1 MSLIKR
7 LVKGTPLTFAEGD
20 ANLDFLE
27 NLANATSSFATTG
40 SNEFIGNQSIFGNLN
55 VYGTSSIQYTTSSQ
69 AYIGDSL
76 IVLSTDLPSLRFGG
90 ISVYDSGS
98 SALSGSLFW
107 DSQRQHW
114 VYANPSG
121 STYDGGL
128 IISGPKNT
136 NGLGNEQGLLNNVI
150 TKGQGNDHITS
161 SALIE
166 DGTTF
171 TSKVNTVISGSLDVT
186 GIIYGSIAGSI
197 ASASY
202 AQTSSYSV
210 VSISSSF
217 ATTASYARTASFV
230 ANAVSSFSATTA
242 ISASFATTAISASF
256 ATTSTSAS
264 YVLNAVS
271 SSYALSASVSQ
282 TASFVMTAQTASYVL
297 NAVSSS
303 YALSASVSQTASFVM
318 TAQTASYVLNA
329 VSSSYAL
336 SASYAISS
344 SNAVSSSNANLLE
357 GIRRSTLATTGSNTF
372 IGNQTINGILTVSS
386 SVVINGIYVGASPSN
401 ASPNIVLGSNAL
413 NNISIG
419 AYNTSMGELTLPFLI
434 TGSFNTALGYT
445 AGNDLQSG
453 SYNTFLGRSSG
464 GNLVTGSF
472 NTFIGSII
480 FPTASTFNNTIIIAD
495 GAGSQR
501 LFISSSGLAI
511 FSNDLYV
518 SSSMTT
524 SGSLTVQRSTAILS
538 QVSQSFNFAND
549 LAASGSGIP
558 LGGLYHTSGT
568 IKIRL
573 V

>member
-76 IVLSTDLPSLRFGG
+76 IVLSTDLPSIRFGG

-114 VYANPSG
+114 IYANPSG
-121 STYDGGL
+121 STYDGAM

-136 NGLGNEQGLLNNVI
+136 NGLGSEEGLINNVI

-202 AQTSSYSV
+202 SQTSSYSV

-256 ATTSTSAS
+256 ATTATSAS

-282 TASFVMTAQTASYVL
+282 TASFVMTAQTASYVI

-372 IGNQTINGILTVSS
+372 IGNQTINGTLNVSS

-401 ASPNIVLGSNAL
+401 ASPNIVLGNNAL
-413 NNISIG
+413 NNINIG
-419 AYNTSMGELTLPFLI
+419 AYNTSIGELTLPFLT

-453 SYNTFLGRSSG
+453 SYNMFLGRNSG
-464 GNLVTGSF
+464 ANLITGSF
-472 NTFIGSII
+472 NTFIGAVS
-480 FPTASTFNNTIIIAD
+480 FLSQSTFNNTIIIAD